1 MTGVFDPSPTPP
13 VEILAALSL
22 LCPEV
27 VRDIEQ
33 NWNAPVS
40 DYARHLWRPVARPA
54 SGPAIA
60 ARSILR
66 EVLHHRLGLIMQP

>member
-1 MTGVFDPSPTPP
+1 M
-13 VEILAALSL
+13 EILAVLSL

-40 DYARHLWRPVARPA
+40 DYARHLWRPVARPV

-66 EVLHHRLGLIMQP
+66 DVLRQRLDVIM